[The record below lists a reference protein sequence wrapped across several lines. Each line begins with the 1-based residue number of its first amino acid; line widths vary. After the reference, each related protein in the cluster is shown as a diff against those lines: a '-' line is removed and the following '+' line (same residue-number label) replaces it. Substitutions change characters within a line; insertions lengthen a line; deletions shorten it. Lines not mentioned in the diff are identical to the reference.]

1 MAPRSH
7 HRQRLLFK
15 RMTLVSMLD
24 AVVEVELP
32 RSLPRTELAGNS
44 WMHGDWSVLDVLPCR
59 TYPRS

>member
-1 MAPRSH
+1 
-7 HRQRLLFK
+7 
-15 RMTLVSMLD
+15 MLD

-59 TYPRS
+59 AYPSS